1 MAAAQDPRGD
11 SRLPTFLRDLS
22 RALFGLQFRTT
33 VLLSGLVLAATSL
46 TSGMHL
52 KVASRVTI
60 QEASRHARELA
71 KAIAAACSHDVE
83 NDDRPALVDIAR
95 RMVPEGEL
103 NYVFFTDRTGYLLA
117 GFQKGEGN
125 VSGLMLDDQR
135 MSVEPINR
143 PNLRTDGKTGPGI
156 DLVYPVT
163 AIVGEI
169 DPTEKSSQA
178 QQVTIGYVRLG
189 LSLNEAGQT
198 LAHNV
203 QRVAGVAVGIT
214 LLMVPLGF
222 ELVRRIIRPIN
233 QLSDAAA
240 RLAGGDLSIRVSE
253 ERRDEIGDLS
263 RSFNA
268 MSGEL
273 SRSHDQLVKL
283 NAELEDRVR
292 DRTRQLEELNHQLRE
307 EISEKEAFVRTVSHD
322 LAAPLRNVNGMADV
336 LRRKQGESLSADA
349 SHCLDRIQH
358 NIRQELELID
368 ELLELSQIQSGD
380 GPAVPTDMAD
390 LVDGVVKQLEFE
402 LSKKNIH
409 VIVDG
414 KLPKIICDRRRL
426 RQLLQNLIDNAI
438 KYTDGQ
444 RLLPGQAPDIRI
456 NCQYR
461 SRDYL
466 IRVADHGIGI
476 DPTETDRIFHVFR
489 RSANQFVSH
498 VAGKGVGLSAC
509 KSIVQKFGGRI
520 WVESN
525 PGGGSIFCFTLAKSV
540 VGPLADDLRP
550 AGEECLREP
559 VLAKEGGA

>member
-1 MAAAQDPRGD
+1 MPN
-11 SRLPTFLRDLS
+11 FLRDLS

-33 VLLSGLVLAATSL
+33 ILLSGLVLAATSL

-71 KAIAAACSHDVE
+71 KAIAAACSHHVE

-103 NYVFFTDRTGYLLA
+103 NYVFFTDRTGFLLA
-117 GFQKGEGN
+117 GFQKGQGN
-125 VSGLMLDDQR
+125 ISGLMLDDQR
-135 MSVEPINR
+135 MSVQPMNR
-143 PNLRTDGKTGPGI
+143 PTLRTDGKTGPGI

-163 AIVGEI
+163 AILGEVEPSSKP
-169 DPTEKSSQA
+169 DPN

-198 LAHNV
+198 LAQNV

-233 QLSDAAA
+233 HLSDAAA
-240 RLAGGDLSIRVSE
+240 KLAGGDLTIRVPE

-273 SRSHDQLVKL
+273 ARSHDQLVRL
-283 NAELEDRVR
+283 NSELEHRVR
-292 DRTRQLEELNHQLRE
+292 ERTRQLEDLNSQLRE

-336 LRRKQGESLSADA
+336 LRRKQGESLTSDA
-349 SHCLDRIQH
+349 AHCLDRIQH

-368 ELLELSQIQSGD
+368 ELLELSQIQSDD
-380 GPAVPTDMAD
+380 GPSLATDVAD

-402 LSKKNIH
+402 LSKKNIRI
-409 VIVDG
+409 IVGDG
-414 KLPKIICDRRRL
+414 LPRICCDRRRL

-438 KYTDGQ
+438 KYTDSQ

-456 NCQYR
+456 TCNER

-476 DPTETDRIFHVFR
+476 DPAESDRIFHVFR

-525 PGGGSIFCFTLAKSV
+525 PGGGSVFCFTLAKAV
-540 VGPLADDLRP
+540 VGPRVDDLESARV
-550 AGEECLREP
+550 GSTREP
-559 VLAKEGGA
+559 ALAKEGGA